1 MSENNRFAPD
11 ADQDPGQL
19 GQMMEGAENL
29 DLQPTGDDVA
39 PSPIESVGEPRR
51 DDSQADRVREAEVTS
66 DAREDAGDFGR
77 DSDGNHLGTE
87 DGAVQTGL
95 DQQQY

>member
-19 GQMMEGAENL
+19 GQMMGGAENL

-39 PSPIESVGEPRR
+39 PSPVESVGEPRQ
-51 DDSQADRVREAEVTS
+51 DDSQADRVRES
-66 DAREDAGDFGR
+66 GLPDDGPYGR
-77 DSDGNHLGTE
+77 DSDGNHLGNE